1 KKNRGFEGLGWE
13 RSTQTLFAAKERK
26 PTKLFEYKIN
36 TNDFSIKNAERQA
49 QDVNLKDISGLD
61 VFKKN
66 LRVLSDESKLLV
78 NVDLLTNKKNIL
90 LNLRKG
96 HHGLQEDI
104 PQPEGITTTPNG
116 DIYIVSEPNIFY
128 VFKKESNGKETK

>member
-13 RSTQTLFAAKERK
+13 RSSQTLFAAKERK
-26 PTKLFEYKIN
+26 PAKLFSYKIN
-36 TNDFSIKNAERQA
+36 ASDFSINNAEKQA

-61 VFKKN
+61 VFNNN
-66 LRVLSDESKLLV
+66 LRILSDESKLLV
-78 NVDLLTNKKNIL
+78 NLDLLTNKKNIL

-116 DIYIVSEPNIFY
+116 DIYIVSEPNFFY
-128 VFKKESNGKETK
+128 VFKNESNGKENK